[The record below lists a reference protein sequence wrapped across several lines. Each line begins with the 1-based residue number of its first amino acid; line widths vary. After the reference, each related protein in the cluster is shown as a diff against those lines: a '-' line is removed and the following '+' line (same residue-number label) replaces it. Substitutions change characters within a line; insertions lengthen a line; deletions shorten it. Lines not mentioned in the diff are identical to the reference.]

1 MRFKLI
7 SCEVLFREMC
17 DALARSPHQVDVEF
31 LSKGLHDLGGAAMA
45 KELQRRIDAISGY
58 DAILLGYALC
68 GNGLHGLIARDIPVV
83 AMRAHDC
90 IALLLGSR
98 ERYVELVTEEPGTY
112 FHSTGWLER
121 GAGLDQLVMNRTGL
135 GISLDHFIEKYGEDN
150 GRYLY
155 DEMTRYQAN
164 YSRLVF
170 IETGLEPDS
179 RFHDHAQRE
188 AASRGWKFESV
199 KGSLDIFRRLVWGD
213 WESDDFV
220 VAQPGHRFAAR
231 YDDQIMT
238 TERS

>member
-17 DALARSPHQVDVEF
+17 DVIARSPHQVDVEF

-45 KELQRRIDAISGY
+45 RELQQRIDSVTGY

-68 GNGLHGLIARDIPVV
+68 GNGLNGLVARGIPVV

-98 ERYVELVTEEPGTY
+98 ERYVQLVTEEPGTY

-121 GAGLDQLVMNRTGL
+121 GAGLEQLVMNRTGL
-135 GISLDHFIEKYGEDN
+135 GISLEHFIEKYGDDN
-150 GRYLY
+150 GRYLF
-155 DEMTRYQAN
+155 DEMTRYKAN

-170 IETGLEPDS
+170 IETGLEPDR
-179 RFHDHAQRE
+179 RFHDQSQQE
-188 AASRGWKFESV
+188 ASSRGWRFEIV
-199 KGSLDIFRRLVWGD
+199 KGSLDIFRRLVRGD
-213 WESDDFV
+213 WDSDDFV
-220 VAQPGHRFAAR
+220 VAHPGHRFAAR
-231 YDDQIMT
+231 YDHQILT